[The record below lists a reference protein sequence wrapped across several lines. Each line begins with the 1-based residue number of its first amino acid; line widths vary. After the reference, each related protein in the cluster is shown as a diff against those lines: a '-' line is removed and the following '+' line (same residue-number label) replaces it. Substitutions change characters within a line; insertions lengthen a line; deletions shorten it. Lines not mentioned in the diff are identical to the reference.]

1 MSSTKK
7 LRFLNEEIT
16 MPLIVGLMGQKF
28 AGKSTF
34 VKLTQK
40 YLGSDF
46 HIVHLRTSDVLHEM
60 CVAAFIP
67 DTNDNLKKMAVFL
80 KREFGESHI
89 SYTLAERVKCELARN
104 DTGIYF
110 LDGLRW
116 DSDIRLLRSYPLN
129 CLVYITCD
137 NLDTIL
143 DRCHKR
149 SDRSDEAEMTREKL
163 IELRNSPTEIEIA
176 RLGQQADFP
185 ISNNESQ
192 EAFETEVHTLIQIM
206 LKLVPLPTRHYD
218 GARPP
223 GRA

>member
-1 MSSTKK
+1 MA
-7 LRFLNEEIT
+7 L
-16 MPLIVGLMGQKF
+16 MVGLLGDKF

-34 VKLTQK
+34 VRCAQK

-46 HIVHLRTSDVLHEM
+46 HIVHLRSSDVLRDM
-60 CVAAFIP
+60 CHAAYIP
-67 DTNDNLKKMAVFL
+67 ETNENLKKMAVFL
-80 KREFGESHI
+80 RKEFGERHL
-89 SYTLAERVKCELARN
+89 SYTLSARVARECAQN

-137 NLDTIL
+137 NLDVL
-143 DRCHKR
+143 LKRCHER
-149 SDRSDEAEMTREKL
+149 GDRPDEAQMTREKL

-192 EAFETEVHTLIQIM
+192 EAFETEVHTIVQVM
-206 LKLVPLPTRHYD
+206 LKLVPLPARTY
-218 GARPP
+218 GARSPS
-223 GRA
+223 RDQ